1 MLFAVVVENKY
12 KLITHLLLFIN
23 KYLTGISAT
32 RIWFAVP
39 PDAINLNPKSWSFLA
54 NSTSPCLL
62 ETLRI
67 AEEIGSKF
75 IIKQKLPERTCG
87 Y

>member
-1 MLFAVVVENKY
+1 MKTSCPGLLLKTFNGTPKNENVNMLFAVVVENKY

-39 PDAINLNPKSWSFLA
+39 PDAINLNPKS
-54 NSTSPCLL
+54 
-62 ETLRI
+62 
-67 AEEIGSKF
+67 
-75 IIKQKLPERTCG
+75 
-87 Y
+87 